1 MHTAS
6 NGASQG
12 GRWDERHNGIP
23 IEVVHDIPTGMEEP
37 AEADEAVCIEAFV
50 GAIGNNR
57 SESKLP
63 DTQST
68 IEIGGASASDHD
80 GIEVP
85 ALWLLER
92 RGRAN
97 EERGDD
103 DRRHDISQVHR
114 HGGGVPC

>member
-1 MHTAS
+1 MGVT

-12 GRWDERHNGIP
+12 GRWDERHNGSL

-37 AEADEAVCIEAFV
+37 AEADEAGGIEAFA
-50 GAIGNNR
+50 GARGANR

-63 DTQST
+63 DTQPT

-92 RGRAN
+92 RGRDN
-97 EERGDD
+97 
-103 DRRHDISQVHR
+103 
-114 HGGGVPC
+114 